1 MTTNEKLEKATE
13 NVQKMEKHFNMAIDL
28 MTEALKEKSAEI
40 EMVKQENAMVK
51 EAATVL
57 TLTTI
62 ASYFIGYLAAR
73 FVGC

>member
-13 NVQKMEKHFNMAIDL
+13 NVQKMEKHFNTAIDL
-28 MTEALKEKSAEI
+28 MTEALNEKTAEI
-40 EMVKQENAMVK
+40 YRVKQENAMVK

-62 ASYFIGYLAAR
+62 ASYFVGYLVAR
-73 FVGC
+73 FVSC